1 MSDLLPAFL
10 NKSGSWL
17 LALILKSR
25 WNAHHALGCCHGH
38 LGKWSVRIHPNPPRI
53 QPDLPRIIMFSHC
66 SINPTCS
73 ITVYT
78 LEGESTWMH
87 RKYIIVT
94 YMHQPQSHKTWVEIH
109 TQPYLHVQYSRYS
122 HRFHE
127 YQWNIPIWCRTGISA
142 SISRSAN
149 GLALVTVCTT
159 TVGNVMCWSKNMY
172 VYFIYTI
179 SANTINMQPTVV
191 YDSNTVICTPSPLR
205 YAAALRTWNPIQG
218 FHSGTVLSCWNDW
231 GINLHV

>member
-1 MSDLLPAFL
+1 MGIKPDKSAKLLCQTFFLHFWTNLAVGCLHSSWSQNEMLTTPWAVATATSASDPWEFTQIHQEF
-10 NKSGSWL
+10 NQICQGS
-17 LALILKSR
+17 SCF
-25 WNAHHALGCCHGH
+25 H
-38 LGKWSVRIHPNPPRI
+38 
-53 QPDLPRIIMFSHC
+53 MFSHC
-66 SINPTCS
+66 SINPTRS

-87 RKYIIVT
+87 RKYIIIT

-109 TQPYLHVQYSRYS
+109 AQPYLHVQYSRYS

-159 TVGNVMCWSKNMY
+159 TVGNVMCWSKNMCILH
-172 VYFIYTI
+172 IYHLCKY
-179 SANTINMQPTVV
+179 NQ
-191 YDSNTVICTPSPLR
+191 
-205 YAAALRTWNPIQG
+205 YATYSSLW
-218 FHSGTVLSCWNDW
+218 F
-231 GINLHV
+231 